1 MRVISQD
8 GTIDIPYDSVIIQ
21 RFGREIYFLNK
32 NLIGVEQIVSDMD
45 IATYST
51 EEKARK
57 AMEELRYAYMC
68 HSLAKMGNTPTDGI
82 DEKLTMGLSGVFQF
96 PTEEELKQGME
107 VLSFLDAVQRDMADN
122 IYNFCKDG
130 KCSQCGNCCSN
141 LLPMSQKEIDV
152 IRRYIRKKH
161 IKECRHIAPATVAYD
176 MTCPFLDTGKS
187 CEKCRIYP
195 VRPEICKQFICDNE
209 QRAKYNRKL
218 LGQTRDIVDVREEFF
233 GK

>member
-1 MRVISQD
+1 
-8 GTIDIPYDSVIIQ
+8 
-21 RFGREIYFLNK
+21 
-32 NLIGVEQIVSDMD
+32 
-45 IATYST
+45 
-51 EEKARK
+51 
-57 AMEELRYAYMC
+57 
-68 HSLAKMGNTPTDGI
+68 
-82 DEKLTMGLSGVFQF
+82 
-96 PTEEELKQGME
+96 ME

-130 KCSQCGNCCSN
+130 KCIQCGNCCSN

-209 QRAKYNRKL
+209 QRAKHNRAL
-218 LGQTRDIVDVREEFF
+218 LGQTRQIVDVRNEFYPQH
-233 GK
+233 